1 MAGDN
6 AKQIEDWNGA
16 VGAHWAAD
24 QARNDRLIKAFG
36 EAALGAARAQAGEH
50 VLDVGCGCGDTSLA
64 LADSVGAAG
73 RVVGVDVS
81 APMLAVARE
90 RANGRENLT
99 FIEADA
105 SRAELAGHPGFG
117 KFDLLYSRFG
127 VMFFD
132 DPQGAFAHMRKA
144 VKDGGRLAFA
154 CWQAAKDNPWA
165 MVPMLAAREASGL
178 DLPPPD
184 PHAPG
189 PFAFADAGR
198 VKRILEGAG
207 FGAVKAEPFEAP
219 MFLGATL
226 KTAAEGCTKMGP
238 ASRIAREAGPDKL
251 PAIRDAIEAALK
263 PYAAADGKVALPG
276 RIWVVTA
283 QAV

>member
-6 AKQIEDWNGA
+6 AKQIEDWNGS
-16 VGAHWAAD
+16 VGEHWAA
-24 QARNDRLIKAFG
+24 QQEKNDRLIKAFG
-36 EAALGAARAQAGEH
+36 DAALAAAGAKAGEQ

-64 LADSVGAAG
+64 LVYSVGVTG

-81 APMLAVARE
+81 APMLAVARG

-105 SRAELAGHPGFG
+105 SRAELPGP
-117 KFDLLYSRFG
+117 FDLLYSRFG

-132 DPQGAFAHMRKA
+132 DPEGAFRHMRGA
-144 VKDGGRLAFA
+144 MKDGGRLAFA

-178 DLPPPD
+178 NLPPPD

-189 PFAFADAGR
+189 PFAFADAER
-198 VKRILEGAG
+198 VKGILERAG
-207 FGAVKAEPFEAP
+207 FGSVKAETFEAP
-219 MFLGATL
+219 MFLGSSVRS
-226 KTAAEGCTKMGP
+226 AAEGCTKMGP
-238 ASRIAREAGPDKL
+238 ASRLAREAGKDKL
-251 PAIRDAIEAALK
+251 PAITEAIEKALTPLAAT
-263 PYAAADGKVALPG
+263 DGSVALPG

-283 QAV
+283 RTA

>member
-6 AKQIEDWNGA
+6 AKQIADWNGV
-16 VGAHWAAD
+16 VGEHWAAE
-24 QARNDRLIKAFG
+24 QERNDRLIKAFG
-36 EAALGAARAQAGEH
+36 EAALAAAGAKAGEQ

-64 LADSVGAAG
+64 LAYSVGVMG

-81 APMLAVARE
+81 APMLEVARD

-105 SRAELAGHPGFG
+105 SRAELPGR
-117 KFDLLYSRFG
+117 FDLLYSRFG

-132 DPQGAFAHMRKA
+132 DPEGAFRHMRGAMKN
-144 VKDGGRLAFA
+144 GGRLAFA
-154 CWQAAKDNPWA
+154 CWQSPKDNPWA
-165 MVPMLAAREASGL
+165 MVPLVAAREAAAL

-189 PFAFADAGR
+189 PFAFADAARLTG
-198 VKRILEGAG
+198 ILERAG
-207 FGAVKAEPFEAP
+207 FAGVKAETFEAP
-219 MFLGATL
+219 MFLGSSARS
-226 KTAAEGCTKMGP
+226 AAVGCTKMGP
-238 ASRIAREAGPDKL
+238 ASRWAREAGPDKL
-251 PAIRDAIEAALK
+251 PAITDAIEKALA
-263 PYAAADGKVALPG
+263 PLAAADGSISLPG

-283 QAV
+283 RTA

>member
-16 VGAHWAAD
+16 VGAHWAAE
-24 QARNDRLIKAFG
+24 QERNDRLIKAFG
-36 EAALGAARAQAGEH
+36 EAALAAAGAKAGEQ

-64 LADSVGAAG
+64 LVHAVGVMG

-81 APMLAVARE
+81 APMLAVARD
-90 RANGRENLT
+90 RGNGRENLS

-105 SRAELAGHPGFG
+105 SKAELPGT
-117 KFDLLYSRFG
+117 FDLLYSRFG

-132 DPQGAFAHMRKA
+132 DPAGAFGQLRKA
-144 VKDGGRLAFA
+144 MKDGGRVAFA

-165 MVPMLAAREASGL
+165 MVPLVAAREASGL
-178 DLPPPD
+178 NLPPPD

-198 VKRILEGAG
+198 VKSILESAR
-207 FGAVKAEPFEAP
+207 FGSVTAEPFEAP
-219 MFLGATL
+219 MYLGSSARS
-226 KTAAEGCTKMGP
+226 AAEGCTKMGP
-238 ASRIAREAGPDKL
+238 ASRLAREAGKEKL
-251 PAIRDAIEAALK
+251 PAIVDAIEAALK
-263 PYAAADGKVALPG
+263 PLAGADGSVALPG

-283 QAV
+283 RAV

>member
-6 AKQIEDWNGA
+6 ARQIADWNGA

-36 EAALGAARAQAGEH
+36 EAALAAAGARAGER

-64 LADSVGAAG
+64 LAEAVGAAG
-73 RVVGVDVS
+73 QVVGVDVS
-81 APMLAVARE
+81 APMLEVARQRAAG
-90 RANGRENLT
+90 RANLS

-105 SRAELAGHPGFG
+105 SRAELPGR
-117 KFDLLYSRFG
+117 FDLLYSRFG

-132 DPQGAFAHMRKA
+132 APEAAFAHMRTA
-144 VKDGGRLAFA
+144 MKDGGRLAFA
-154 CWQAAKDNPWA
+154 CWQAPKDNPWA

-178 DLPPPD
+178 DLPPAD

-198 VKRILEGAG
+198 VKSILEGAG

-226 KTAAEGCTKMGP
+226 KSAAEGCTKMGP
-238 ASRIAREAGPDKL
+238 ASRIAREAAPDRL
-251 PAIRDAIEAALK
+251 PAITAAIETALA
-263 PYAAADGKVALPG
+263 PYAAADGKIALPG

-283 QAV
+283 QAA